1 MRRIPMHAA
10 FALVLTLGLAAP
22 AAAAQPTRCAISVAP
37 GIGSTS
43 DSYRITGTGFPPGS
57 WESFTDV
64 HIGIGRAGDGR
75 LMPTMFLT
83 LFPGGGGEFYVDYH
97 FNYEGEEQLPPLEPG
112 LYRVRAEA
120 NGHEC
125 VAVASFRVTA

>member
-1 MRRIPMHAA
+1 MRRIALLA
-10 FALVLTLGLAAP
+10 SFVLVLGIAATVAAAP
-22 AAAAQPTRCAISVAP
+22 PTRCSISVTPTA
-37 GIGSTS
+37 GTTT

-57 WESFTDV
+57 WESLTDV
-64 HIGIGRAGDGR
+64 HLAVGRAADGR
-75 LMPTMFLT
+75 LMPTMFLS

-97 FNYEGEEQLPPLEPG
+97 AGFEGEESVPPLEPG

-125 VAVASFRVTA
+125 VAVVSFWVRA

>member
-1 MRRIPMHAA
+1 MRRL
-10 FALVLTLGLAAP
+10 ALIISAVLMLGVAAP
-22 AAAAQPTRCAISVAP
+22 VAAAQPTRCSISVAP
-37 GIGSTS
+37 VAGSAT
-43 DSYRITGTGFPPGS
+43 DTYRITGTGFPASS

-64 HIGIGRAGDGR
+64 HLSVGRARDGR
-75 LMPTMFLT
+75 LLPTMFLV

-97 FNYEGEEQLPPLEPG
+97 ETFDGGDPIPPLEPG

-125 VAVASFRVTA
+125 VAVATFWVTG